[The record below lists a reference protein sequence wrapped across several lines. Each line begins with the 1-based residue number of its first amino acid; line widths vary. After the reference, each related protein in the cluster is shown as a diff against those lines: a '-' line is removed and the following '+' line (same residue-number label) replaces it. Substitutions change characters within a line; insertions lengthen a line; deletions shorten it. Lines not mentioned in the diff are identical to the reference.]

1 MKHASVGQFLEQV
14 AQRNPG
20 QPEFLQAVTEVMES
34 LWPFIEKN
42 PRYAD
47 YGLLERLVEPE
58 RVVMFRVCWTND
70 HGDVQVNRGFRIQHS
85 MAIGPYKGGLRFHP
99 SVNLSV
105 LKFLAFEQTFKN
117 ALTTLPMGGG
127 KGGSDFDPKGKSP
140 AEVMRFCQAFVTELY
155 RHVGPDT
162 DVPAGDIGVGG
173 REVGFMAGMYK
184 KLSNSAASVFTG
196 KGLAFGGSLIRPE
209 ATGYG
214 TVYFADEMLKT
225 RGRSFDGMRVSVSGS
240 GNVAQYAVEK
250 AMELGAKVVTVSDS
264 SGTVIDEDGFTPEKL
279 AVLMDVKNHHYGRVN
294 DYAAKIGAK
303 FEAGVR
309 PWHVPVDI
317 ALPCATQN
325 ELDENDAKVLI
336 QNGVVCVAEGAN
348 MPSTNEAAKAF
359 EAAGVLY
366 APGKASNAGGVAT
379 SGLEMSQNAI
389 RLSWP
394 REEVDARLLQ
404 IMKSIHA
411 ACLEHGKRE
420 DGTVSYIDGA
430 NIAGFVKVADAMLA
444 QGVV

>member
-1 MKHASVGQFLEQV
+1 MKYASVEQFLEHV
-14 AQRNPG
+14 AARNPG

-42 PRYAD
+42 PKYTEQS
-47 YGLLERLVEPE
+47 LLDRLVEPE
-58 RVVMFRVCWTND
+58 RVVMFRVSWVD
-70 HGDVQVNRGFRIQHS
+70 DQGQVQVNKGYRIQHS
-85 MAIGPYKGGLRFHP
+85 SSIGPYKGGIRFHP

-127 KGGSDFDPKGKSP
+127 KGGSDFDPKGKSNG
-140 AEVMRFCQAFVTELY
+140 EIMRFCQAFVSELF
-155 RHVGPDT
+155 RHVGADT

-184 KLSNSAASVFTG
+184 KLANRADCVFTG
-196 KGLAFGGSLIRPE
+196 KGLTFGGSLIRPE

-225 RGRSFDGMRVSVSGS
+225 RGLSFQGLRVSVSGS

-250 AMELGAKVVTVSDS
+250 AMQLGAKVVTVSDS
-264 SGTVIDEDGFTPEKL
+264 SGTVIDEEGFTPEKL
-279 AVLMDVKNHHYGRVN
+279 AILMEVKNEQYGRCS
-294 DYAAKIGAK
+294 DYAARVGAK

-309 PWHVPVDI
+309 PWHVPVDV

-325 ELDENDAKVLI
+325 ELDDADAATLI
-336 QNGVVCVAEGAN
+336 ANGVKCVAEGAN
-348 MPSTNEAAKAF
+348 MPSTIEAAKAF

-379 SGLEMSQNAI
+379 SGLEMSQNAL
-389 RLSWP
+389 RLSWT
-394 REEVDARLLQ
+394 REEVDARLLG
-404 IMKSIHA
+404 IMQGIHA
-411 ACLEHGKRE
+411 ACLKYGKRA
-420 DGTVSYIDGA
+420 DGSVSYIDGA
-430 NIAGFVKVADAMLA
+430 NIAGFVKVAEAMAA
-444 QGVV
+444 QGVI